1 MTIRVFDLMFNH
13 LINAEGGYQCD
24 PDDRGNWTSGVIGKG
39 ELKGSKYGVSAMAY
53 PNLNIKELTL
63 EDAKNIFRIDYWNK
77 IKANYLPDS
86 LSIMVSDTAYNSG
99 CRTAVKL
106 LQKSLGVAVDGK
118 IGNTTIGA
126 ANRLPLKKVLE
137 DYADYRLNYLHGC
150 KGWSKYG
157 SGWAKRVFEM
167 KKLAEEYL

>member
-39 ELKGSKYGVSAMAY
+39 KLKGTKYGVSAMAY
-53 PNLNIKELTL
+53 PKLNIKELTV
-63 EDAKNIFRIDYWNK
+63 EDAKNIFRIDYWDK

-86 LSIMVSDTAYNSG
+86 LSILVSDTAYNSG
-99 CRTAVKL
+99 CKTAVKI
-106 LQKSLGVAVDGK
+106 LQKALGVSIDGK

-137 DYADYRLNYLHGC
+137 DYSIYRLDYLHDC

-157 SGWAKRVFEM
+157 AGWAKRVFNM